1 MISVP
6 GGKARVATNTFGP
19 VGTGATAAA
28 ACGAEAP
35 VNMLRAIKAVI
46 AAMRSAATSNTTFFL
61 SMTNCPLSGA
71 LIEHR
76 YFM

>member
-1 MISVP
+1 VISVP
-6 GGKARVATNTFGP
+6 GGKARVATRTFGP
-19 VGTGATAAA
+19 VNAGTGAAA

-46 AAMRSAATSNTTFFL
+46 AAMSNAATSNTTFFL
-61 SMTNCPLSGA
+61 SMTNCPLSDPVN
-71 LIEHR
+71 ETC